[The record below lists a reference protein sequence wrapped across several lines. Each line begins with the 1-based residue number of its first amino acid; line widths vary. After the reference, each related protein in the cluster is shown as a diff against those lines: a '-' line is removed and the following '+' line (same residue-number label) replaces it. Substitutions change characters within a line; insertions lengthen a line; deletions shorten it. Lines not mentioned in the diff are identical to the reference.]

1 MLSCLLLTWG
11 VSATLAFLLAFSE
24 YLSKTKRFKENGILD
39 FIETYLKLL
48 LHKGDQK

>member
-1 MLSCLLLTWG
+1 MLSCLILNWG

-39 FIETYLKLL
+39 FVANYLRLL
-48 LHKGDQK
+48 YRGDRK